1 MKNPLSQSNL
11 SRLCIHT
18 ATTKPL
24 PIEEAVKI
32 YSEHGIR
39 AMTVW
44 RDALRGKNV
53 NEVKKLIDHNNIEVV
68 SLCRGGFFP
77 SVNEVKR
84 KQAVD
89 DNIQA
94 IDEAVSIGAPM
105 IVLVCGAEPKQSLE
119 TSRSQ
124 IKAGLEA
131 ILPVAEQKKI
141 KLAIEPLHPMYADD
155 RSAINTLK
163 QANDMAEFFNSPW
176 IGVAIDVY
184 HVWWDPDLEDEI
196 KRCGA
201 HGNLFAFHICDWKVP
216 TGHILLDRGLMGEG
230 CINIPQIRGWVEQTG
245 FDGFHE
251 VEIFSEK
258 YWQSDQVEFI
268 KNIIE
273 AYNKFT

>member
-1 MKNPLSQSNL
+1 LKNPLSQSNL

-32 YSEHGIR
+32 YSEHGVR

-44 RDALRGKNV
+44 RDALQGKNV
-53 NEVKKLIDHNNIEVV
+53 NEVKKLIDHNNIKVV

-77 SVNEVKR
+77 SVSAVKR
-84 KQAVD
+84 KQAID

-94 IDEAVSIGAPM
+94 IDEAASIGAPM
-105 IVLVCGAEPKQSLE
+105 IVLVCGAEPRQSLE

-163 QANDMAEFFNSPW
+163 QANDMAEYFDSPW

-216 TGHILLDRGLMGEG
+216 TGHILFDRGLMGEG
-230 CINIPQIRGWVEQTG
+230 CIDIPQIRGWVEQTG

>member
-53 NEVKKLIDHNNIEVV
+53 NEVKKLIDHYNIEVV

-77 SVNEVKR
+77 SVSEVRR
-84 KQAVD
+84 KQAID

-131 ILPVAEQKKI
+131 ILPFAKQKNI

-163 QANDMAEFFNSPW
+163 QANDMAEFFDSPW

-230 CINIPQIRGWVEQTG
+230 CIDIPQIRGWVEQTG
-245 FDGFHE
+245 FDGFRE
-251 VEIFSEK
+251 VEIFSET

>member
-32 YSEHGIR
+32 YSEHGVR

-44 RDALRGKNV
+44 RDALQGKNV
-53 NEVKKLIDHNNIEVV
+53 NEVKKLIEQYNIKVV

-77 SVNEVKR
+77 SVSVVKR
-84 KQAVD
+84 KQAID

-94 IDEAVSIGAPM
+94 IDEAASIGAPM
-105 IVLVCGAEPKQSLE
+105 IVLVCGAEPRQSLE

-163 QANDMAEFFNSPW
+163 QANDMAEYFDSPW

-216 TGHILLDRGLMGEG
+216 TGHILFDRGLMGEG
-230 CINIPQIRGWVEQTG
+230 CIDIPQIRGWVEQTG

>member
-1 MKNPLSQSNL
+1 LKNPLSQSNL

-32 YSEHGIR
+32 YSEHGVR

-44 RDALRGKNV
+44 RDALQGKNV
-53 NEVKKLIDHNNIEVV
+53 NEVKKLIEQYNIKVV

-77 SVNEVKR
+77 SVSVVKR
-84 KQAVD
+84 KQAID

-94 IDEAVSIGAPM
+94 IDEAASIGAPM
-105 IVLVCGAEPKQSLE
+105 IVLVCGAEPRQSLE

-163 QANDMAEFFNSPW
+163 QANDMAEYFDSPW

-216 TGHILLDRGLMGEG
+216 TGHILFDRGLMGEG
-230 CINIPQIRGWVEQTG
+230 CIDIPQIRGWVEQTG

>member
-32 YSEHGIR
+32 YSEHGVR

-44 RDALRGKNV
+44 RDALQGKNV
-53 NEVKKLIDHNNIEVV
+53 SEVKKLIDHNNIEVV

-77 SVNEVKR
+77 SVSEAKR
-84 KQAVD
+84 KQAID
-89 DNIQA
+89 DNMQA

-163 QANDMAEFFNSPW
+163 QANDMAEFFDSPW
-176 IGVAIDVY
+176 VGVAIDLY

-230 CINIPQIRGWVEQTG
+230 CINIPQIRGWVERTG

-268 KNIIE
+268 KKIIE

>member
-53 NEVKKLIDHNNIEVV
+53 NEVKKLIDHYNIEVV

-77 SVNEVKR
+77 SVSEVRR
-84 KQAVD
+84 KQAID

-163 QANDMAEFFNSPW
+163 QANDMAEYFDSPW